1 MLPIEQMEVS
11 FKNKYSYDPHRHV
24 PSIPF
29 PEQPANCFSFFSLSR
44 NFGTKKK
51 KNYILQLWQSAFF
64 LCFAEAAKC
73 CLLLKGTLRYKEGKN
88 SWRITLFWRVCL
100 WKENIV
106 HCWVAGFKVDFA
118 GRNLVPCWG
127 GSLLPWVLRK
137 LLGSFSASAHMIIF
151 YTVSPCRHFAGER
164 QWWRV
169 TATRS
174 NSLSKMIIYW
184 LPKSMEGPNNQ

>member
-1 MLPIEQMEVS
+1 MTPTVMSPPSHSPNNLPIV
-11 FKNKYSYDPHRHV
+11 FL
-24 PSIPF
+24 
-29 PEQPANCFSFFSLSR
+29 FFLSQ
-44 NFGTKKK
+44 GILELKKKK

-174 NSLSKMIIYW
+174 KQLKQNDHLLAAQVHGGAK
-184 LPKSMEGPNNQ
+184 